1 MSDPYETSRIRRGLS
16 VLMDEAPVAPDFEG
30 LTTTHAR
37 ATHLQRPT
45 AMAAI
50 FSAVAVIGVFVIGGL
65 LVAQPGGSQEPAAAP
80 ARDMT
85 TVAST
90 TSTTSAGSDT
100 TLAQGDVVRVDAE
113 AVASEF
119 LQDIPL
125 PDGSN
130 SSAIT
135 TSISIAEID
144 QIMEGEQ
151 LPPDVTRTEIDRYF
165 IGAHVASAAA
175 CAWIEVWLDA
185 RADDD
190 QARVD
195 EAVAALGTSR
205 EWSVLTE
212 MDQTGDF
219 PNVVWEYADA
229 VAGDGTVPAGY
240 PGAAVADTYRSALGC
255 PSS

>member
-16 VLMDEAPVAPDFEG
+16 VLMDEAPEAPDFED

-37 ATHLQRPT
+37 PTHLQRPKP
-45 AMAAI
+45 MAAI
-50 FSAVAVIGVFVIGGL
+50 LSAAAVIGVFLIGGL
-65 LVAQPGGSQEPAAAP
+65 LVALPGGSPETAAAP
-80 ARDMT
+80 ATDIT
-85 TVAST
+85 TVPST
-90 TSTTSAGSDT
+90 TSPRSDT
-100 TLAQGDVVRVDAE
+100 TLTQDDVARVDPE

-125 PDGSN
+125 PDGLEP
-130 SSAIT
+130 SAIT

-144 QIMEGEQ
+144 QIMEDEQ
-151 LPPDVTRTEIDRYF
+151 LPPGITRTEIDRYF
-165 IGAHVASAAA
+165 VGAHVASAAA

-185 RADDD
+185 RADGD

-195 EAVAALGTSR
+195 EAAAALGTSR

-240 PGAAVADTYRSALGC
+240 PGASVADTYRSALGC